1 MRNPIQLTILT
12 VGMLAA
18 GACGAPA
25 PSATPTPPDP
35 VEVEITLGDNT
46 LTSSLTTFQVG
57 VPYVFVI
64 KNNGMHAHDF
74 NINQPRE
81 IIKSLSDMID
91 GALLRVPTEELPAG
105 AEVTVEYV
113 FPESATELTLELSCL
128 ILQHYIEGMRI
139 AIQVTP

>member
-1 MRNPIQLTILT
+1 MRKLTRWAILT
-12 VGMLAA
+12 VGLLVAS
-18 GACGAPA
+18 ACGTPA

-35 VEVEITLGDNT
+35 VEVEITLSDNT

-81 IIKSLSDMID
+81 IIGSLSDMID

-105 AEVTVEYV
+105 GEATAEYV
-113 FPESATELTLELSCL
+113 FPESAAEMTLELSCL
-128 ILQHYIEGMRI
+128 ILQHYIEGMRV